1 MDSRLDFFA
10 RFPEFDYHPDAPITK
25 EFKRL
30 AQQRKWKHRSKTWRK
45 NWNLC
50 MKADYQSR
58 IGAQVSKIE
67 TWQRM
72 CTKVGIAVFPSIT
85 KCKKALSKVY
95 VNIIDLLECW
105 DTHRTP
111 KRFGSIGELANYSR
125 STDKVYPRD
134 AAKVDPA
141 LRVLLKRLL

>member
-10 RFPEFDYHPDAPITK
+10 QFPEFDYHPDAPITK

-30 AQQRKWKHRSKTWRK
+30 ARQRKWQHRSKTWRK

-58 IGAQVSKIE
+58 IGVQVSKIE

-85 KCKKALSKVY
+85 KCKKVGR
-95 VNIIDLLECW
+95 VTLL
-105 DTHRTP
+105 
-111 KRFGSIGELANYSR
+111 IG
-125 STDKVYPRD
+125 
-134 AAKVDPA
+134 
-141 LRVLLKRLL
+141 